1 MSYIELVN
9 FTLVLVMTLGFLA
22 FIVSEHLHVSS
33 IPLLITL
40 GLLFGPVLGM
50 IERHEAHHIFSYAR
64 IFGLVIILFTEGHNL
79 NWKLIRKNLGTIAV
93 LDTLGLLL
101 TALIA
106 GYFFSLLFH
115 QPFAIG
121 FLFGAIISATDP
133 ATLIPLFK
141 QNKVDENIKTVI
153 ETESIFNDPLGIVLT
168 ILAISLVIP
177 QASEARLVEAISHV
191 TGLYPAALIFFIY
204 QIVSAVVIG
213 CVFGVGGYWVI
224 RWLRPGFLPEVLGL
238 ALAFGG
244 FLVGEWVQTS
254 GYLVVTTAGIIFGNH
269 ELIFRNVKHTPAFKQ
284 FLENELNFN
293 EVLSDLSSIFIF
305 ILIGATINISSL
317 GETLAKGAVLALAV
331 IFIARPVAVLG
342 LIPLKKWRFK
352 EYLFISLEGP
362 RGVVPSALAGLPI
375 TLGLMYKEPAL
386 IRVGEIIL
394 SATTITILI
403 SVFTETLWVKPLSR
417 WLLKGD

>member
-9 FTLVLVMTLGFLA
+9 FTIVLVMTLGFIA
-22 FIVSEHLHVSS
+22 FAVSKHLHVSA

-40 GLLFGPVLGM
+40 GLLFGPVFGM
-50 IERHEAHHIFSYAR
+50 IERQEAHHIFNYAR

-79 NWKLIRKNLGTIAV
+79 NWKVIRENLGTIVV
-93 LDTLGLLL
+93 LDTVGLLF

-106 GYFFSLLFH
+106 GYSFSLLFH

-141 QNKVDENIKTVI
+141 QNEVGENIKTVL

-177 QASEARLVEAISHV
+177 QASEARLVESISHF
-191 TGLYPAALIFFIY
+191 TGLYPAALIFFLY
-204 QIVSAVVIG
+204 QTISAVVIG
-213 CVFGVGGYWVI
+213 FVFGVGGYLII
-224 RWLRPGFLPEVLGL
+224 RWLKPGFLPEVLGL

-269 ELIFRNVKHTPAFKQ
+269 ELIFRNTKQTPAFKY
-284 FLENELNFN
+284 FLENEMNFN
-293 EVLSDLSSIFIF
+293 EVLSDLSGIFIF
-305 ILIGATINISSL
+305 ILIGATINLSSL
-317 GETLAKGAVLALAV
+317 GETLAKGTLLALIV
-331 IFIARPVAVLG
+331 IFIARPIAVLG
-342 LIPLKKWRFK
+342 LIPLKKWSFK
-352 EYLFISLEGP
+352 EYLFIALEGP

-375 TLGLMYKEPAL
+375 TLGLLYKQPAL
-386 IRVGEIIL
+386 VNVGEIIL
-394 SATTITILI
+394 SATTITILV
-403 SVFTETLWVKPLSR
+403 SVFTETLWVKPLSKR
-417 WLLKGD
+417 LLEHE